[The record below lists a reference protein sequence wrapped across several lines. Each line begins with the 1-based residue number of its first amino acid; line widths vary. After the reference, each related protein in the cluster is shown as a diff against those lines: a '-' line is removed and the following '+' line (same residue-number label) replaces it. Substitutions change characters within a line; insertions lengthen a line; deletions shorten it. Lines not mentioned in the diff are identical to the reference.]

1 MKIGWGERRKGKES
15 LVTGVGIRMEFI
27 TKIKNLSISS
37 VETRVP
43 GEKPLQARLRED
55 YFGQSA
61 SVG

>member
-1 MKIGWGERRKGKES
+1 
-15 LVTGVGIRMEFI
+15 MEFI

-37 VETRVP
+37 LETRVP